1 MGEGTRDLAS
11 MEVFVSGI
19 VQGVGYR
26 FFAERVARSL
36 SVTGYVMNLWTG
48 EVKVVAEGRKEDLL
62 AFLERLRQGPR
73 GAIVEDCRVVWGDY
87 KGKYRDFDIRFAR

>member
-11 MEVFVSGI
+11 MEVLVSGI

-73 GAIVEDCRVVWGDY
+73 GAIVEDCRVAWGDY

>member
-1 MGEGTRDLAS
+1 MAS
-11 MEVFVSGI
+11 MEVLVSGI

-26 FFAERVARSL
+26 FFAERVARAL
-36 SVTGYVMNLWTG
+36 SVTGYAMNLWTG

-73 GAIVEDCRVVWGDY
+73 GAYIEDCRVSWGTY
-87 KGKYRDFDIRFAR
+87 EGKYADFGIRFAR